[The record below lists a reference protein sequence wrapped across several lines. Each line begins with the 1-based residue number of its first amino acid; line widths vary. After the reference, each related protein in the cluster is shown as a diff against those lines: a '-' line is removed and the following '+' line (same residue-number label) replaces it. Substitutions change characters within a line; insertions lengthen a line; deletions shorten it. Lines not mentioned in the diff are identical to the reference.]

1 MKTKSRRLETIAELA
16 MPCTCGGDIGTDH
29 SWLPIILIQKGK
41 WKRAVASDLRRGPLL
56 AAEKNIAENGL
67 SKQIEM
73 RLGPG
78 LKPYRPGEC
87 DNFVIAGMGGPEI
100 CAIIEESIEV
110 ASSAKEL
117 VLQPNTAEY
126 EVRRYLD
133 GRGFEITEERVAV
146 EQRHVYLIIRG
157 SFHQKRLAA
166 SLRAPQRAY
175 TMEERIAFHTGSILY
190 KRDDQETVCYYQN
203 LRRKTERILKGMSCS
218 LLLDPA
224 DAQRQAEYQALYRW
238 LEHNA
243 EWSTK

>member
-100 CAIIEESIEV
+100 CAIIEESLEV

-133 GRGFEITEERVAV
+133 GCGTAPCVLNYTRQLSSKAACRFLACAAARIYDGRTHRVSY
-146 EQRHVYLIIRG
+146 RID
-157 SFHQKRLAA
+157 
-166 SLRAPQRAY
+166 SL
-175 TMEERIAFHTGSILY
+175 
-190 KRDDQETVCYYQN
+190 
-203 LRRKTERILKGMSCS
+203 
-218 LLLDPA
+218 
-224 DAQRQAEYQALYRW
+224 
-238 LEHNA
+238 
-243 EWSTK
+243 